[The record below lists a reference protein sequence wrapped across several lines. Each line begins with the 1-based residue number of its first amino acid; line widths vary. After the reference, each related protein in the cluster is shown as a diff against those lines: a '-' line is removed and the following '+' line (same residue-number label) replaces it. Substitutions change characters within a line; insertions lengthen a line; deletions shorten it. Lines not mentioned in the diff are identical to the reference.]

1 MIAHA
6 VVLSLLL
13 AAAQTATAVAPPKE
27 SAVISGV
34 VVDLDSG
41 TPVRSAV
48 VSLSQ
53 SYGRGLS
60 RTATTDAAGRFEIAD
75 LPGGEYVLSVIRF
88 GYLPTN
94 FGEQRPGGPGSIIT
108 LADAETRDDVVVPI
122 SRGGII
128 SGRVFNEHGD
138 AVAGVQVQAMR
149 YRFEDG
155 KRVLQPAFMDRTDDR
170 GDFRLFTLLPGEYYV
185 YAEPRAAFG
194 FGALAAPGP
203 RSISGAAG
211 FVGAI
216 GTYHPNSSTPARARP
231 VTVVSSRETTG
242 INVVLA
248 TGKPARVRGR
258 AVTAGGEA
266 LSRVSLAMKGGFA
279 GIAPVTILVTVRE
292 DGWFEAPTVAPGEY
306 IVTARSGPDADA
318 EMARV
323 EITVAGDI
331 DDLLLVGARGGSLRG
346 AITTEDGDAVPLPAA
361 QISVRLVPVTNERA
375 QPSST
380 APVQPD
386 YTFELKELVG
396 SFRLAADVAGF
407 SGHWAAKAIRWRGD
421 DVTHRTFEFRSGEAI
436 DGVEVVL
443 SERWATLS
451 GVVRDDRNVAVGDT
465 AVLLFPAD
473 ESLWINGSRYI
484 RPMRTDRDG
493 RYGVSTL
500 RPGNYLLAVSND
512 LETRRLD
519 DVSFLR
525 SLVERAAQVVL
536 KDEDDLVFD
545 LRITRSP

>member
-1 MIAHA
+1 VIAHA
-6 VVLSLLL
+6 VVLSLLI
-13 AAAQTATAVAPPKE
+13 AAAQSTTAVAPPKE

-34 VVDLDSG
+34 VLDLDSA

-48 VSLSQ
+48 VSLSR
-53 SYGRGLS
+53 SYGRGIS
-60 RTATTDAAGRFEIAD
+60 RTVTTDAAGRFEIAD

-94 FGEQRPGGPGSIIT
+94 FGEQRPGGPGATIT
-108 LADAETRDDVVVPI
+108 VADAETRDDVAIPI
-122 SRGGII
+122 SRGGTI

-138 AVAGVQVQAMR
+138 AVPGVQVQAMR

-170 GDFRLFTLLPGEYYV
+170 GDFRLFTLPPGEYYV
-185 YAEPRAAFG
+185 YAEPRTAFG
-194 FGALAAPGP
+194 FAALAAPGS

-216 GTYHPNSSTPARARP
+216 GTYHPNSSTPARARA
-231 VTVVSSRETTG
+231 VTVLSSRETTG

-266 LSRVSLAMKGGFA
+266 LSRVSLAMKGGVL
-279 GIAPVTILVTVRE
+279 GIAPVTILVAVRE
-292 DGWFEAPTVAPGEY
+292 DGSFEAPSVAPGEY
-306 IVTARSGPDADA
+306 IVTARSGPEADA

-323 EITVAGDI
+323 EITVAGDV
-331 DDLLLVGARGGSLRG
+331 DDLLLVGVRGGSLRG
-346 AITTEDGDAVPLPAA
+346 TITTEDGDAVPLPAA
-361 QISVRLVPVTNERA
+361 QISVRLVPATNERA
-375 QPSST
+375 QPPST

-436 DGVEVVL
+436 DGLEVVL

-451 GVVRDDRNVAVGDT
+451 GVVRDDRNVPVGDT

-473 ESLWINGSRYI
+473 ESLWITGSRYI

-500 RPGNYLLAVSND
+500 LPGNYLLAVSND
-512 LETRRLD
+512 VETRRLD

-536 KDEDDLVFD
+536 KDEDDLVFH
-545 LRITRSP
+545 LRVTRSP